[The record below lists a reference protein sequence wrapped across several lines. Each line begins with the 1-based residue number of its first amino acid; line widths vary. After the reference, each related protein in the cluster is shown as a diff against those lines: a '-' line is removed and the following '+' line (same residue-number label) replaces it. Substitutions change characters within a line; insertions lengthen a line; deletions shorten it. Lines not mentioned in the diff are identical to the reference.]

1 MTSLVYIHVPKCGGT
16 SFGSALRLRFFYS
29 QATVNLRKSRALQ
42 MRVNPDAQGL
52 ERIKIEYSQRDAL
65 LARLLERRVRCI
77 SAHARYDPDLHDA
90 YKDRSTFVTLL
101 REPVDRFVSHY
112 NYLQRHHPDSNR
124 AAPLEAFLD
133 TQDAQRLAAQFLFY
147 FGRTLPFESSCPD
160 KAIEKAKHALEKFAL
175 VGDLSRPA
183 AFHRAL
189 AGLVRGPIPM
199 VTRNRAPARTARPD
213 GDTLRRVRDL
223 CAADTAI
230 YDYAQSLRQCA

>member
-29 QATVNLRKSRALQ
+29 QATISLSESRALQ
-42 MRVNPDAQGL
+42 MKLNPDAQGL

-77 SAHARYDPDLHDA
+77 SAHARYNPDLHAA
-90 YKDRSTFVTLL
+90 YRDRSSFVTLL

-112 NYLQRHHPDSNR
+112 HYLQRHHPDSTR
-124 AAPLEAFLD
+124 ASPLEAFLD

-147 FGRTLPFESSCPD
+147 FGRTLPFETNCPD
-160 KAIEKAKHALEKFAL
+160 KAIANAKQALERFAL
-175 VGDLSRPA
+175 VGDLSRPE

-199 VTRNRAPARTARPD
+199 MKRNRALARPARPD

-230 YDYAQSLRQCA
+230 YDHAQSLQQCA